1 MIIIIKIYKSLN
13 DYSYIIYKKLRN
25 QNIIM
30 IIFIIN
36 LLFKHLLHLI
46 FIKHRILTY
55 PKLQIHSKLVI
66 QVFNK

>member
-30 IIFIIN
+30 IILYYKSIIQAP
-36 LLFKHLLHLI
+36 
-46 FIKHRILTY
+46 LTLNIY
-55 PKLQIHSKLVI
+55 
-66 QVFNK
+66 